1 MKNNNGFTLLE
12 LILCISIM
20 TLILSIPAFK
30 MNIFQGLKE
39 KQEIREFVKDINYA
53 RNRAITEGVSHSV
66 LIDTKT
72 NSYTLY
78 KLGDGI
84 KKQIKHKELQES
96 LQIKWSNT
104 GEVVFNLSGAVYG
117 AGTIRLKNS
126 KGKVIEIAITPVT
139 SRVNVSYK

>member
-53 RNRAITEGVSHSV
+53 RNRAITE
-66 LIDTKT
+66 
-72 NSYTLY
+72 
-78 KLGDGI
+78 
-84 KKQIKHKELQES
+84 
-96 LQIKWSNT
+96 
-104 GEVVFNLSGAVYG
+104 A
-117 AGTIRLKNS
+117 
-126 KGKVIEIAITPVT
+126 
-139 SRVNVSYK
+139 